1 MESRRQDWIGEGLKG
16 REGNKEKREESTDEG
31 EAKNNEEKSHGK
43 EQRAMI
49 ISWDKYEEV
58 SARVNGLNG

>member
-16 REGNKEKREESTDEG
+16 EGNKEKREESTDEG
-31 EAKNNEEKSHGK
+31 EEKNNEEKSHGK
-43 EQRAMI
+43 ERRAMI
-49 ISWDKYEEV
+49 ISNKYEEV